1 MLNVPQNK
9 KQFVNIGLAIAV
21 VIGLGYYTIIETDI
35 LSGSKTQ
42 NDPSLS
48 VKDPDAVMENQGG
61 TQDSDNDG
69 LADWE
74 EELWGT
80 DPNVADTD
88 GDGTPDGEELDVGR
102 DPTVAGPD
110 DAREASGVAANTA
123 SSSAASENSPEEF
136 ARTFFRDYL
145 SQRFQGRSL
154 TSSQQEAVIQNFTR
168 KALTMGSS
176 TPEYSTEDFSVYEEP
191 NETVR
196 AQYYQTLEAKIAR
209 FGELETYELILA
221 HKAYNDDAEAK
232 KELENAAETF
242 RSVSDELA
250 NMRVPK
256 DVLERHVEL
265 VNSTQTVTQKI
276 SGLVAGIEEPLY
288 RVSALNGFMEAE
300 QRMRDAYEAIGS
312 YVTRHGLATSE

>member
-9 KQFVNIGLAIAV
+9 KQLVNIGLAIAV
-21 VIGLGYYTIIETDI
+21 VLGLGYYTVIETDI
-35 LSGSKTQ
+35 LLSSKTQ

-48 VKDPDAVMENQGG
+48 VKDTRAVMENG
-61 TQDSDNDG
+61 TKDSDNDG

-88 GDGTPDGEELDVGR
+88 GDGTPDGEELDAGR
-102 DPTVAGPD
+102 DPNVAGPD
-110 DAREASGVAANTA
+110 DARKTSDVATRTA
-123 SSSAASENSPEEF
+123 SSSAASKNSPEEF

-154 TSSQQEAVIQNFTR
+154 TSAQQEAIIQNFTR

-176 TPEYSTEDFSVYEEP
+176 TPKYSTEDFAVYEEP
-191 NETVR
+191 SDAVR
-196 AQYYQTLEAKIAR
+196 AQYYRTLEAKIAR
-209 FGELETYELILA
+209 FSELETYELILA

-232 KELENAAETF
+232 KELKHAAETF
-242 RSVSDELA
+242 RTVSDELA

-265 VNSTQTVTQKI
+265 VNSTQSVTQKI

-288 RVSALNGFMEAE
+288 RVSALNGFIEAE

-312 YVTRHGLATSE
+312 YVTQHGLAASE